1 MELTRIGLE
10 TLETD
15 TEGGAEGVRVEGNG
29 TAKFHFGVLA
39 NDGLRKHKIPKINSS
54 KY

>member
-10 TLETD
+10 TLDTN

-29 TAKFHFGVLA
+29 TAKFHFGVPA
-39 NDGLRKHKIPKINSS
+39 HDGLRKHKIGLPLA
-54 KY
+54 